1 MKQGD
6 GSCASNVK
14 KRRDTRTDPMS
25 LQEPTPCPCK
35 NRPHVPARTDPMSL
49 QEPTPCLIKLVD
61 IVTTAVI
68 VVCKEEKGYNGVKRT
83 RRECG

>member
-14 KRRDTRTDPMS
+14 KRRDT
-25 LQEPTPCPCK
+25 
-35 NRPHVPARTDPMSL
+35 RTDPMSL